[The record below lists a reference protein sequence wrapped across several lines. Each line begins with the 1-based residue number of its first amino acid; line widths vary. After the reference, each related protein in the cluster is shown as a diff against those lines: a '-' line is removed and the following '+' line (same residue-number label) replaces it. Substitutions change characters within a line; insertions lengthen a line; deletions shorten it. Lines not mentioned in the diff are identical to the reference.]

1 MAQQESARC
10 FYRLGCRFESY
21 RERHTITQR
30 HIMTEQELYFLVSDF
45 DEEDIKYIILED
57 EEIQE
62 IKFRWEYQ
70 HESITETDSPFKR
83 IVSDY

>member
-1 MAQQESARC
+1 
-10 FYRLGCRFESY
+10 
-21 RERHTITQR
+21 
-30 HIMTEQELYFLVSDF
+30 MTEQELYFLVSDF
-45 DEEDIKYIILED
+45 DEEDIRYIILED

-62 IKFRWEYQ
+62 VKFRWEYQ